1 MKIIYIIIGVLSLG
15 LGIIGIFVI
24 ALPTT
29 PFLLLA
35 SYCFARGSQ
44 RFHNWFIRT
53 GIYKKHLETFD
64 RERSMTLSTKIKLL
78 VFSSAMMMIPLFIL
92 KNIYVKVFLVL
103 IIIFKYYFFIF
114 KIRTLKSNKKHEVSE
129 KDSVNRNF

>member
-78 VFSSAMMMIPLFIL
+78 VFFVILWYNHYKGGDAFCQAKIILLTSATINRMHC
-92 KNIYVKVFLVL
+92 FLCL
-103 IIIFKYYFFIF
+103 IIKY
-114 KIRTLKSNKKHEVSE
+114 KNK
-129 KDSVNRNF
+129 